1 MEAKELN
8 FRGFKANGFLML
20 AMHLLLISGIIICCF
35 MQMTTPFFILGGV
48 LLLIWFILFSGYMQL
63 EPNEA
68 RIMVFSG
75 NIKELS
81 KRQDSFG

>member
-20 AMHLLLISGIIICCF
+20 AMHLLLISGIIIWVEYSC
-35 MQMTTPFFILGGV
+35 LSG
-48 LLLIWFILFSGYMQL
+48 LFYLVVICNWNLMKRVSWS
-63 EPNEA
+63 
-68 RIMVFSG
+68 FSG

>member
-1 MEAKELN
+1 METKELN

-48 LLLIWFILFSGYMQL
+48 LLLIWFFYLVVICNWNLMKRVSWS
-63 EPNEA
+63 
-68 RIMVFSG
+68 FSG

>member
-35 MQMTTPFFILGGV
+35 MQMTAYSGGYPFSI
-48 LLLIWFILFSGYMQL
+48 SGDIRSV
-63 EPNEA
+63 P
-68 RIMVFSG
+68 S
-75 NIKELS
+75 
-81 KRQDSFG
+81 